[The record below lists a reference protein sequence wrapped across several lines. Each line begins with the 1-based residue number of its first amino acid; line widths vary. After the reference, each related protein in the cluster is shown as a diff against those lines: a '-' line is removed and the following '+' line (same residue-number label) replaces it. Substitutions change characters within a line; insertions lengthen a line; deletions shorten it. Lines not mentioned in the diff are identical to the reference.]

1 MDNKEK
7 LELLEEAL
15 DLDEGALSPEME
27 LSSIAAYDSM
37 AKLTLI
43 VVMKDEFSKQLTSET
58 IKTFVTVQDILDY
71 MG

>member
-27 LSSIAAYDSM
+27 LSGVAAYDSM

-43 VVMKDEFSKQLTSET
+43 VVMKDEFGKQLTSDT